1 MSYDRLLKQGLIK
14 QYTASPREIQQLLS
28 VAARDLN
35 ASARN
40 LSEDPDWAFT
50 MAYNAVLQA
59 SRALMLAEGY
69 RPRGGEQH
77 ATVVEFIRENLGVPF
92 VNQVNMFDQ
101 MRRKRHRVIYEVAGL
116 VSKHEAEQT
125 VEFAK
130 EFVAQLFEIITR
142 QKGLGL

>member
-1 MSYDRLLKQGLIK
+1 
-14 QYTASPREIQQLLS
+14 
-28 VAARDLN
+28 
-35 ASARN
+35 
-40 LSEDPDWAFT
+40 
-50 MAYNAVLQA
+50 
-59 SRALMLAEGY
+59 MLAEGY

-77 ATVVEFIRENLGVPF
+77 ATIVEFIRENLGASF
-92 VNQVNMFDQ
+92 TNQVNMFDQ

-130 EFVAQLFEIITR
+130 GFVAQLSEIITR

>member
-1 MSYDRLLKQGLIK
+1 MPYDRLLKLGLIK
-14 QYTASPREIQQLLS
+14 PESASPTEIKQLLK
-28 VAARDLN
+28 VASRDLN

-40 LSEDPDWAFT
+40 LSEDDDWAYT

-59 SRALMLAEGY
+59 CRALMLAEGY

-77 ATVVEFIRENLGVPF
+77 ATVVEFIRENLGTSYA
-92 VNQVNMFDQ
+92 NQVNLFDQ
-101 MRRKRHRVIYEVAGL
+101 MRRKRHRMIYEAAGL

-130 EFVAQLFEIITR
+130 GFVAQLTEIIML

>member
-14 QYTASPREIQQLLS
+14 PYSASPREIQQLLS
-28 VAARDLN
+28 VATRDLN
-35 ASARN
+35 ASGRN
-40 LSEDPDWAFT
+40 LSEDPDWAYT

-77 ATVVEFIRENLGVPF
+77 ATVVEFIRENLGVSY

-130 EFVAQLFEIITR
+130 SFVTQLTEIITR

>member
-1 MSYDRLLKQGLIK
+1 MAYERLLKQGLIK
-14 QYTASPREIQQLLS
+14 PYTANQTEIKQLLN
-28 VAARDLN
+28 VARRDLT

-40 LSEDPDWAFT
+40 LSEDPDWAYT

-77 ATVVEFIRENLGVPF
+77 ATVVEFIRENLGAAYVY
-92 VNQVNMFDQ
+92 QVQLFDQ

-116 VSKHEAEQT
+116 VSNHEAEQA

-130 EFVAQLFEIITR
+130 GFVAELTEIITR
-142 QKGLGL
+142 QKGLGV